1 MPIPNQR
8 WKIRI
13 PSVNAGTM
21 SARTV
26 VLRRRQYNARSTLAL
41 LITPFAGRSPF
52 TAFILGCELSL
63 QPCLVVQ
70 RMIVPFEQNVLLEVL
85 RREPAL
91 MCPCC
96 STLST
101 HTTHHSLSRSCLIPL
116 HGMGDSLPKH
126 ANRRASTDTDR
137 RRRAHAH
144 KHRHRC
150 TRVHRE
156 TDRETEHKRT
166 AHTGQLRNA
175 HHSPAWGSAAYQPER
190 PMRNE
195 TRYSSVLPLA
205 VSTAKPSPC
214 SQCRSFA
221 PCHRPAQCGP
231 LAQCDL
237 SGGPQLA

>member
-1 MPIPNQR
+1 MFSSRSFAENLRSCAP
-8 WKIRI
+8 
-13 PSVNAGTM
+13 V
-21 SARTV
+21 ARPF
-26 VLRRRQYNARSTLAL
+26 RR
-41 LITPFAGRSPF
+41 PH
-52 TAFILGCELSL
+52 
-63 QPCLVVQ
+63 
-70 RMIVPFEQNVLLEVL
+70 
-85 RREPAL
+85 
-91 MCPCC
+91 
-96 STLST
+96 
-101 HTTHHSLSRSCLIPL
+101 HTHSLSRSCLIPL

-195 TRYSSVLPLA
+195 TRYSSFLPLA

-214 SQCRSFA
+214 IQCRSFA
-221 PCHRPAQCGP
+221 PCDPPAQCRAACAMWSIRWSSARMISDDGARAQTGCAHTGRKCVGTSGP
-231 LAQCDL
+231 
-237 SGGPQLA
+237 SSQLAVAVSVASLGSFES

>member
-1 MPIPNQR
+1 MSLGAPSTTAAPLSTHAHGDPAPRPASCQPRECSSFRLAAAGEDGWRGAALELTRIKHALCFTGTTKGHAVKTHTHRRRRTLTTVPIPNQR

-13 PSVNAGTM
+13 PSVNAGTR

-91 MCPCC
+91 MCPCS

-101 HTTHHSLSRSCLIPL
+101 PTPHPLFEPVLPHTTSRY
-116 HGMGDSLPKH
+116 G
-126 ANRRASTDTDR
+126 R
-137 RRRAHAH
+137 
-144 KHRHRC
+144 
-150 TRVHRE
+150 
-156 TDRETEHKRT
+156 
-166 AHTGQLRNA
+166 
-175 HHSPAWGSAAYQPER
+175 
-190 PMRNE
+190 
-195 TRYSSVLPLA
+195 
-205 VSTAKPSPC
+205 
-214 SQCRSFA
+214 
-221 PCHRPAQCGP
+221 
-231 LAQCDL
+231 
-237 SGGPQLA
+237 